1 VPAILRREVRTG
13 EDRVKEVDFGAIP
26 LKTGGPA
33 ADEGRA

>member
-1 VPAILRREVRTG
+1 VILRSEVRTR
-13 EDRVKEVDFGAIP
+13 EDGVKEADSGAIP